1 MTAFILAIIL
11 AVTVEALVQ
20 YTKTL
25 IDMVTAKDYK
35 TAITQLGA
43 LLVAVAL
50 CVLAGVDA
58 YAALGVSFGGAEWVG
73 AVLTGVFASR
83 GANYTADILK
93 RLQAATGD
101 KTKA

>member
-1 MTAFILAIIL
+1 MLVL

-20 YTKTL
+20 YAKT
-25 IDMVTAKDYK
+25 IMDMVTAKDRK

-50 CVLAGVDA
+50 CVLAGADVYGA
-58 YAALGVSFGGAEWVG
+58 FGVSFGGTSWLG

-83 GANYTADILK
+83 GANYAADIVK
-93 RLQAATGD
+93 ALQTATQG